1 MTEEEVIELLSNA
14 YVKFNYYYKYTFY
27 FTGEVPGTDIK
38 IVCSYGGDSHDIY
51 RFEVNTDSI
60 KFSSIGDWT
69 TVAIFKGNKV
79 VFHKDNSW

>member
-14 YVKFNYYYKYTFY
+14 YIKFNYYYKYTFY

-38 IVCSYGGDSHDIY
+38 IECSYGGDSHDIY

-60 KFSSIGDWT
+60 KVLSIGDWT
-69 TVAIFKGNKV
+69 TVAIFKGNKE
-79 VFHKDNSW
+79 VFYKDNSW